1 MWPVVWQGVS
11 RAFTVNFPSCK
22 KDDDET
28 DPPPLYGTTQCNY
41 CLCLKNWYG
50 RAVRILRF
58 FLAQVLFMF
67 GYTSGLKIR
76 YASSKWSG
84 NETVQMVWE
93 WDCAG
98 GLGMRLYMSNTVLKH
113 TMVLSYLEL
122 VTMLYSLVHG
132 SNPVIIPT
140 HCQPLHHWHQLL
152 VPTSMVP

>member
-11 RAFTVNFPSCK
+11 RAFTVNFPSCE

-76 YASSKWSG
+76 VYKQQVA
-84 NETVQMVWE
+84 WE
-93 WDCAG
+93 WDCASGLEWDCVG
-98 GLGMRLYMSNTVLKH
+98 GLGMRLYMPNTVLKH

-122 VTMLYSLVHG
+122 VTMLNSLVHG
-132 SNPVIIPT
+132 SDPVIIPT